1 MDLSLIG
8 NFSSGGKN
16 NMKLVKSYIV
26 DLPVVLFRYKYGIN
40 IDDALDLC
48 HERGKILSPIVWQK
62 VAVSTGIGFI
72 LEEQPHELYL
82 RFISDLIVKNDE
94 IASFKEEVVE
104 IS

>member
-1 MDLSLIG
+1 
-8 NFSSGGKN
+8 
-16 NMKLVKSYIV
+16 MKLVKTYFV
-26 DLPVVLFRYKYGIN
+26 DIPLALFRYKYGIN

-62 VAVSTGIGFI
+62 VAVSTGIGI
-72 LEEQPHELYL
+72 ISQEQPHELYL

-104 IS
+104 VD